1 VHTPETLVASACRRK
16 AASRVWPLLAFS
28 MLAGQPA
35 VFAQSPLLLVLNKE
49 DAALAFVDVASG
61 KVVARVPTGE
71 GPHELAVSADGKL
84 AFASNY
90 GAQTPGSSISVID
103 VASRKELR
111 RVDVSPLRRPHGLAV
126 ADGKL
131 YFTAETNRI
140 VARYD
145 PASDKVDWLMGT
157 GLAGTHMVIAN
168 QDASRLFTANIGS
181 DAIAVLERG
190 ATPLAWNVT
199 VIAVGKGPEALDV
212 SPDGRELWTA
222 HSRDGGVS
230 IIDVASKK
238 VIQTIDLRTKRSNRL
253 KFTPDGALVLVS
265 DLDAGELV
273 IVDAASR
280 KEVKRI
286 PVGRAAEGILIPPDG
301 ARAYVAVAGDGA
313 IAIVDLESL
322 TVTGKIETGRG
333 PDGMAWV
340 AR

>member
-1 VHTPETLVASACRRK
+1 MTIRFLTIAAAAAVLVA
-16 AASRVWPLLAFS
+16 VT
-28 MLAGQPA
+28 
-35 VFAQSPLLLVLNKE
+35 VHAQSPLLLVLNKE
-49 DAALAFVDVASG
+49 DAQLAFVDVGSG
-61 KVVARVPTGE
+61 KVIARVPTGE
-71 GPHELAVSADGKL
+71 APHELAVSADGKL

-103 VASRKELR
+103 VASHKELR
-111 RVDVSPLRRPHGLAV
+111 RVDVSPLRRPHGLWF

-131 YFTAETNRI
+131 YFTAEANRV

-145 PASDKVDWLMGT
+145 PATGKVDWIMGT
-157 GLAGTHMVIAN
+157 GLVGTHTVVAN
-168 QDASRLFTANIGS
+168 QDASRLFAANIGS

-190 ATPLAWNVT
+190 ANPLAWNET
-199 VIAVGKGPEALDV
+199 VIAVGKGPEALDL

-238 VIQTIDLRTKRSNRL
+238 VALTIDLRTRRSNRL
-253 KFTPDGALVLVS
+253 KFTPDGKLVLVS

-273 IVDAASR
+273 VVDAASR

-286 PVGRAAEGILIPPDG
+286 PVGRMAEGILIPPDG

-313 IAIVDLESL
+313 VAIVDLKTLS
-322 TVTGKIETGRG
+322 VSGKIETGRG
-333 PDGMAWV
+333 PDGMGWV
-340 AR
+340 GR